1 MEFILYQFTQ
11 TPLYINNGDNVTDGL
26 INLFRILLYYINLCL
41 YLLSLVVTIYDIIL
55 TLLLS
60 I

>member
-11 TPLYINNGDNVTDGL
+11 TPLHINNGDNVTDGL
-26 INLFRILLYYINLCL
+26 INLFRTLLYYINLCL
-41 YLLSLVVTIYDIIL
+41 YLLSLVVTIYDIVL